1 MTTLTP
7 PARLVFGREPAAW
20 SGAVMAAVALIVA
33 FGINVSTE
41 TQGIIQAF
49 VNGVLTLIVV
59 ITVKENVLP
68 AIVGVIQTGL
78 PLLVAFGFHI
88 TSEQQGALLA
98 AVSLFL
104 TLAVTRPQVTPKV
117 TTGDLS
123 TPVA

>member
-1 MTTLTP
+1 MTIQNP

-33 FGINVSTE
+33 FGIDVSTE
-41 TQGIIQAF
+41 TQGVIQAF

-59 ITVKENVLP
+59 ITVRENVLP
-68 AIVGVIQTGL
+68 AILGVIQTGL
-78 PLLVAFGFHI
+78 PLLVAFGFDI
-88 TSEQQGALLA
+88 TVEQQGALLA

-117 TTGDLS
+117 AAG
-123 TPVA
+123 AHRAA